1 MRVNKTYLSIL
12 KTIEK
17 QGFSIED
24 KADLYKNAFKFTYLS
39 SQIRISKLVLRF
51 TFVVILLIAMIGFLL
66 FDL

>member
-17 QGFSIED
+17 QDFSIED
-24 KADLYKNAFKFTYLS
+24 KVDLYKNAFKFTYLS
-39 SQIRISKLVLRF
+39 SQIRINKLVLRF
-51 TFVVILLIAMIGFLL
+51 TFVVILLITVIGFLL

>member
-39 SQIRISKLVLRF
+39 SQIRINKLVLRF
-51 TFVVILLIAMIGFLL
+51 IFVVILLITVIGFLL

>member
-1 MRVNKTYLSIL
+1 MKVNKTYLSIL
-12 KTIEK
+12 KAIEK

-39 SQIRISKLVLRF
+39 SQIRIGKLILRF
-51 TFVVILLIAMIGFLL
+51 TFVVILLITVIGFLL